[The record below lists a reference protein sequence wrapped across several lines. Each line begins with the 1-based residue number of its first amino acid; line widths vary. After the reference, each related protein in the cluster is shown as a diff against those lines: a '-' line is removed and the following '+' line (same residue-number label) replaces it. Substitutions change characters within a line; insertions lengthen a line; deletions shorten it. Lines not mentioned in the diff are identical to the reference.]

1 MSYGNILLGWY
12 VLIIIII
19 INKTVPYCVSWA
31 CLELTVLPRLSGSV
45 AILLAQ
51 FTKIMD

>member
-1 MSYGNILLGWY
+1 MSYGNILFGWY
-12 VLIIIII
+12 VLIIIIN
-19 INKTVPYCVSWA
+19 NKTVPYCVSWA